1 MDGQVTYHQQISYCG
16 KPRCRKC
23 REGRGH
29 GPYWYAYQIVNG
41 RTVRTYIGKQLP
53 ADIKKLVAQEPPST
67 NLDRTQAALRIY
79 TLGQLRLERRSGQA
93 WQTITDATWQHQR
106 VRAPLICLL
115 TSPGRRLGREQVM
128 DALWPDLDI
137 ETATGNL
144 NRAVHSLRHLFEP
157 GLSRPATSQL
167 LLTEREQVILA
178 DQSRIWIDADAFE
191 ELINQAHAASDPE
204 QAEHL
209 LMQADQLYTG
219 DFLSNEG
226 DATGAITRRD
236 SLQRKWRGLLL
247 SLADLRIARKALS
260 SSVDLL
266 DRLLVS
272 DPVNEA
278 AVQRLML
285 VLTHLDRRG
294 EALRAYQLF
303 VAALKKEY
311 DIGPTTETRT
321 LYEAVRRGDHPAI
334 LSSAPPV
341 SPARPAIPVQG
352 PITHPAPSIG
362 RSGQSPL
369 VGRDHELEVL
379 HQLLLATAQ
388 HIPTRSTSR
397 KKLSTPLPG
406 APHHPQCI
414 LLLGEVGI
422 GKTRLAEEL
431 GREAQQRGW
440 TVGWSRVYA
449 QESNAPYRLW
459 TEALRKVMAQSP
471 WQRQELNKRPFI
483 YHPLRTLLPE
493 LLELLPQVDL
503 AAPLAPEQEQ
513 LRLWEATRELLTN
526 ISKSAPL
533 LVVLDDLQWS
543 DGSSG
548 ELFGYL
554 ARRLH
559 GYPIL
564 LVGTCRDTELPSNH
578 PLRPLITDLQR
589 EQAVEVLRVHPLTE
603 EEIRTLVSPLP
614 DTLVQ
619 HIQAQAAGNPF
630 FAEELARFSSAGSQ
644 EVPALPDTINAVLD
658 LRLGRLTRSC
668 QRLLGSAAVLGGS
681 FEFHLLRS
689 MEASGT
695 GAGEDAMLDLLD
707 EALKAG
713 MLTEEGVG
721 THVTYHFWHPLLVN
735 HLYDTLSAA
744 RRASLHRRAADVLR
758 QVYAQRESEWAATIT
773 HHLVKGGAEAQRTA
787 HYAELAGDHAYALS
801 AYPEAERHYRL
812 ALDNSGTPV
821 GDVFEERLHLA
832 YLLERLAECAWVLGN
847 AEETRRLYRRI
858 LEEHLYQLPTAS
870 PAEALQEAQFQAL
883 LWAEIGWTWY
893 VINDYVQARQCC
905 QQGEQFLQEVDV
917 TRGPAWARLLLQQS
931 FIYWMEGNYYQARHT
946 AQQSLELLE
955 ERLGQ
960 QRNPPENI
968 LHLTRIRR
976 TLAGDPGDMGRA
988 YALLGA
994 IANANGQ
1001 PTEALANMNKAL
1013 TLYEQYDRQ
1022 REIAHVCCNI
1032 GDVRLRK
1039 AEHTEAQVFF
1049 RRSLSLAEWVGDE
1062 PLTAVVFSNL
1072 GLLAV
1077 RRGDLAEAEAWFR
1090 RSTILAE
1097 QINDKVYM
1105 SLWNTVLAIALQQQG
1120 KLIEAGTCLGRSL
1133 ATARSMQNA
1142 PCIGFALVALGNLR
1156 ITQARA
1162 TDKTKK
1168 EIGTHYLVRARATLW
1183 HALALDG
1190 LEAETRTEGQLAQAQ
1205 ALLLLGELDVAQQ
1218 LARWALE
1225 EASRHEL
1232 TWLMACCR
1240 RLLGEVLTAQ
1250 GKQTQ
1255 ADEHFQ
1261 HAMRVFRKCGMRLE
1275 YARTLHSYGA
1285 ALLQQGLPGEA
1296 GYLQGLGY
1304 VQEALQVFSECGAAV
1319 DLQTAERLLAA
1330 HKRVGVTDH
1339 S

>member
-23 REGRGH
+23 REGKGH
-29 GPYWYAYQIVNG
+29 GPYWYAYQIVDG
-41 RTVRTYIGKQLP
+41 RTVRTYIGKELP

-67 NLDRTQAALRIY
+67 DLDHAQAALRIY

-93 WQTITDATWQHQR
+93 WQAITDATWQHQR

-209 LMQADQLYTG
+209 LMQADQLYAG
-219 DFLSNEG
+219 DFLQNEG
-226 DATGAITRRD
+226 DATSAIARRD

-260 SSVDLL
+260 STVDLL

-303 VAALKKEY
+303 AAALKKEY
-311 DIGPTTETRT
+311 DIGPTTETRA

-369 VGRDHELEVL
+369 VGRDHELEIL

-388 HIPTRSTSR
+388 HLHTQSTGR
-397 KKLSTPLPG
+397 KRASDRPSEMPR
-406 APHHPQCI
+406 HPQCI

-440 TVGWSRVYA
+440 SVAWSRVYA

-459 TEALRKVMAQSP
+459 TEALRKIMAQSP
-471 WQRQELNKRPFI
+471 GLRQELNKRPFI

-493 LLELLPQVDL
+493 LHELLPQVDL
-503 AAPLAPEQEQ
+503 AAPLPPEQEQ

-526 ISKSAPL
+526 ISESAPL

-630 FAEELARFSSAGSQ
+630 FAEELARVSSAGSQ
-644 EVPALPDTINAVLD
+644 AVPALPDTINAVLD

-689 MEASGT
+689 MEAG
-695 GAGEDAMLDLLD
+695 GAGADEDAMLDLLD

-721 THVTYHFWHPLLVN
+721 TRVTYHFWHPLLVN
-735 HLYDTLSAA
+735 HLYDTISAA
-744 RRASLHRRAADVLR
+744 RRASLHRRTANVLC
-758 QVYAQRESEWAATIT
+758 QVYAQRESEWAAAIT
-773 HHLVKGGAEAQRTA
+773 HHLVQGGADAQHIAR
-787 HYAELAGDHAYALS
+787 YAELAGDHAYALS

-812 ALDNSGTPV
+812 ALDNLGTPA

-847 AEETRRLYRRI
+847 IEETRRLYKRI
-858 LEEHLYQLPTAS
+858 LKENLYQQPTVS
-870 PAEALQEAQFQAL
+870 PAEALQEAQLQAI

-893 VINDYVQARQCC
+893 LVHDYIQARRCLEH
-905 QQGEQFLQEVDV
+905 GEQVLQKEGV
-917 TRGPAWARLLLQQS
+917 TGGPVWARLLLQQS
-931 FIYWMEGNYYQARHT
+931 FIYWLEGDYSQARDR

-955 ERLGQ
+955 EALARRSG
-960 QRNPPENI
+960 PVENI
-968 LHLTRIRR
+968 HRLARTRR
-976 TLAGDPGDMGRA
+976 TLAGDPGDLGRA

-994 IANANGQ
+994 IADTVGQ

-1032 GDVRLRK
+1032 GDVHLRK
-1039 AEHTEAQVFF
+1039 AEHSEAQAFL
-1049 RRSLSLAEWVGDE
+1049 RRSLSLAEKIGDA
-1062 PLTAVVFSNL
+1062 PLMAIIFSNL

-1077 RRGDLAEAEAWFR
+1077 RLGNLVEAEDRYR
-1090 RSTILAE
+1090 RSIELAE
-1097 QINDKVYM
+1097 QVSDQVYM
-1105 SLWNTVLAIALQQQG
+1105 SLWYAELSTVLQDQG
-1120 KLIEAGTCLGRSL
+1120 KLLEALNIVGRALMISR
-1133 ATARSMQNA
+1133 TMKNA
-1142 PCIGFALVALGNLR
+1142 PCSSLALVALGKAR
-1156 ITQARA
+1156 IAQAIA
-1162 TDKTKK
+1162 TDKD
-1168 EIGTHYLVRARATLW
+1168 YASASNRLLVRARTALQRALTLE
-1183 HALALDG
+1183 G
-1190 LEAETRTEGQLAQAQ
+1190 LEAVTRTEGQLGLAQVS
-1205 ALLLLGELDVAQQ
+1205 LLLGEPDMAQQ
-1218 LARWALE
+1218 QATQALE
-1225 EASRHEL
+1225 EARQHEL
-1232 TWLMACCR
+1232 TWLVARCQ
-1240 RLLGEVLTAQ
+1240 RLLGEVLSVQ
-1250 GKQTQ
+1250 GQHTQ
-1255 ADEHFQ
+1255 ADEYFQ
-1261 HAMRVFRKCGMRLE
+1261 QAMQIFRKCGMRLE

-1285 ALLQQGLPGEA
+1285 ALLRQGPPGEA
-1296 GYLQGLGY
+1296 SYLQGLGY
-1304 VQEALQVFSECGAAV
+1304 VQEARQVFSECGAAV
-1319 DLQTAERLLAA
+1319 DLKAAGRLLATQ
-1330 HKRVGVTDH
+1330 KRAGVADH